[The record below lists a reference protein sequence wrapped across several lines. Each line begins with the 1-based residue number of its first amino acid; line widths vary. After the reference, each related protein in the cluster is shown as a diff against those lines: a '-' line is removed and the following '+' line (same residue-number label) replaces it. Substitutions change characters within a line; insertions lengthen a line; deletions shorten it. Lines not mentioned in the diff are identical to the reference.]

1 MILNKFSARS
11 FNERAKIITLVIVF
25 VITSVIFAGFISI
38 SADAALKARRN
49 FLRTSYNPEY
59 YSLFEISGDTL
70 YAKGKYASDRVRKLF
85 FAGAEDAGGSYKM
98 HVGKDGSYEAELT
111 LPEGYR
117 YTSIAVQLTSGA
129 VFGYRIYCDNG
140 YYFADN
146 GLSKTNSEVFNSI
159 IDISPES
166 TGYYISRTADAEE
179 IATVQEQIKLISD
192 SVTEGIESDYEKA
205 RALALYVA
213 EHFYYDHDARV
224 ESVTEANVVLYEV
237 LKNSRTVCTGF
248 ADLYCALLQAQGID
262 AVNIKGGST
271 GGGIEYENLTDGVQ
285 NHEFT
290 AFYHKAEERWV
301 WVDSCWNGSG
311 DYKNGEYQ
319 DKAAHEKYFDITDEA
334 LALDHRADYAERRLF
349 FEAKAA
355 EPEEPEETASE
366 SAETTAPPT
375 EETTA
380 EVTTSAETA
389 PEETSAPVTEKTV
402 SYPSDPEEDNTGL
415 VIIAA
420 VLGVLVIGAGI
431 AVVIILKGNKSS

>member
-1 MILNKFSARS
+1 MIFNNFSARS
-11 FNERAKIITLVIVF
+11 FSGRAKIFTLVIIF
-25 VITSVIFAGFISI
+25 IITSVIFAGLTSI
-38 SADAALKARRN
+38 NAGAVKARRN

-70 YAKGKYASDRVRKLF
+70 YAKGRYASDRIKRLF

-98 HVGKDGSYEAELT
+98 SIGKDGSYEAELT

-117 YTSIAVQLTSGA
+117 YTSIAVQLRSGA
-129 VFGYRIYCDNG
+129 TFGYRIYCDNG

-146 GLSKTNSEVFNSI
+146 GLSDTNRSVFDNI
-159 IDISPES
+159 IDASPES
-166 TGYYISRTADAEE
+166 VGYYISRTADADE

-192 SVTEGIESDYEKA
+192 SVTEGIDSDYEKA
-205 RALALYVA
+205 KALTVYVA
-213 EHFYYDHDARV
+213 EHFYYDHDARA
-224 ESVTEANVVLYEV
+224 ESVTETNVVLYEV

-262 AVNIKGGST
+262 AINIKGGST
-271 GGGIEYENLTDGVQ
+271 GGEIEYENLTDGVQ

-311 DYKNGEYQ
+311 DYENGEYT
-319 DKAAHEKYFDITDEA
+319 DDTAHEKYFDISDEA
-334 LALDHRADYAERRLF
+334 LALDHRADYAERRCF

-355 EPEEPEETASE
+355 EPEKTEDTSAVTTTAETSTSPEETTTSSGKTTE
-366 SAETTAPPT
+366 SSVETVTTAPIPQK
-375 EETTA
+375 A
-380 EVTTSAETA
+380 
-389 PEETSAPVTEKTV
+389 
-402 SYPSDPEEDNTGL
+402 EEDNTAL

-420 VLGVLVIGAGI
+420 VMGVLVIAAGI
-431 AVVIILKGNKSS
+431 AVAIIIKGNKSR

>member
-1 MILNKFSARS
+1 MIFNNFSARS
-11 FNERAKIITLVIVF
+11 FNGRAKIFTLVIIF
-25 VITSVIFAGFISI
+25 IITMVTFTAFAAI
-38 SADAALKARRN
+38 SAEAAVKARRN

-70 YAKGKYASDRVRKLF
+70 YAKGRYASDRIKKLF
-85 FAGAEDAGGSYKM
+85 FAGAEDASGSYKM
-98 HVGKDGSYEAELT
+98 HVDKDGSYEAELT

-117 YTSIAVQLTSGA
+117 YTSIAVQLSSGA
-129 VFGYRIYCDNG
+129 TFGYRIYCDNG

-146 GLSKTNSEVFNSI
+146 GLSETNNDVFDNI
-159 IDISPES
+159 INASPES
-166 TGYYISRTADAEE
+166 TGYYISRTADAAE

-205 RALALYVA
+205 KALTVYVA

-271 GGGIEYENLTDGVQ
+271 GGEIEYENLTDGVQ

-311 DYKNGEYQ
+311 DYENGEYL

-334 LALDHRADYAERRLF
+334 LALDHRADYAERRRF

-355 EPEEPEETASE
+355 EPLQPEETASE
-366 SAETTAPPT
+366 TAETTAPATEDTVPEET
-375 EETTA
+375 TPEETTA
-380 EVTTSAETA
+380 T
-389 PEETSAPVTEKTV
+389 VTERKT
-402 SYPSDPEEDNTGL
+402 PSDSEEDNTGL

-431 AVVIILKGNKSS
+431 AVAVIIKGNKSR

>member
-1 MILNKFSARS
+1 MIFNNFSARS
-11 FNERAKIITLVIVF
+11 FNGRAKIIILVIIF
-25 VITSVIFAGFISI
+25 VLTSVIFAGVAVI
-38 SADAALKARRN
+38 DAQALVKSRRN

-59 YSLFEISGDTL
+59 YSLFEISGNTL
-70 YAKGKYASDRVRKLF
+70 YAKGRYVSDRVKRLF
-85 FAGAEDAGGSYKM
+85 FAGAEEAGGSYKIKI
-98 HVGKDGSYEAELT
+98 GKDGSYEAELT

-129 VFGYRIYCDNG
+129 IFGYRIYCDNG
-140 YYFADN
+140 FYFADN
-146 GLSKTNSEVFNSI
+146 GLSEANRTVFDNI
-159 IDISPES
+159 IDASSES
-166 TGYYISRTADAEE
+166 AGYYISKTADAEE
-179 IATVQEQIKLISD
+179 IAAVQEQIKRISD
-192 SVTEGIESDYEKA
+192 SVTDGIEGDYEKA
-205 RALALYVA
+205 RALAVYVS

-224 ESVTEANVVLYEV
+224 ESVTESEVVLYEV
-237 LKNSRTVCTGF
+237 LKKSRTVCTGF

-271 GGGIEYENLTDGVQ
+271 GGEVEYENLTDGVQ

-311 DYKNGEYQ
+311 DYKNGEYL
-319 DKAAHEKYFDITDEA
+319 DKNAHEKYFDISDEA

-355 EPEEPEETASE
+355 EPEE
-366 SAETTAPPT
+366 T

-380 EVTTSAETA
+380 ATTVVTTTSITETSTEETTTA
-389 PEETSAPVTEKTV
+389 PAVQKTTAQQPAEK
-402 SYPSDPEEDNTGL
+402 EDNTGL

-420 VLGVLVIGAGI
+420 ILGVLVIGAGV
-431 AVVIILKGNKSS
+431 AVVVILRGNKSR

>member
-1 MILNKFSARS
+1 MISNNFSARS
-11 FNERAKIITLVIVF
+11 FSGRAKIFTLVIVF
-25 VITSVIFAGFISI
+25 ITSVIFAGLTSI
-38 SADAALKARRN
+38 SSGAVKARRN

-70 YAKGKYASDRVRKLF
+70 YAKGRYASDRIKKLF
-85 FAGAEDAGGSYKM
+85 FAGAEDASGSYKM
-98 HVGKDGSYEAELT
+98 SIGKDGSYEAELT

-117 YTSIAVQLTSGA
+117 YTSIAVQLSSGA
-129 VFGYRIYCDNG
+129 TFGYRIYCDNG

-146 GLSKTNSEVFNSI
+146 GLSETNRSVFDNI
-159 IDISPES
+159 IDASPES
-166 TGYYISRTADAEE
+166 VGYYISRTADAKE

-205 RALALYVA
+205 KALTVYVA
-213 EHFYYDHDARV
+213 EHFYYDHDARA
-224 ESVTEANVVLYEV
+224 ESVTETNVVLYEV

-271 GGGIEYENLTDGVQ
+271 GGEIEYENLTDGVQ

-311 DYKNGEYQ
+311 DYENGEYM

-334 LALDHRADYAERRLF
+334 LALDHRADYAERRCF

-355 EPEEPEETASE
+355 EPPKTEETTVSTT
-366 SAETTAPPT
+366 AETTAPP
-375 EETTA
+375 EET
-380 EVTTSAETA
+380 TTSAEKTTA
-389 PEETSAPVTEKTV
+389 SPVETAVTPQIPPET
-402 SYPSDPEEDNTGL
+402 EEDNTAL

-420 VLGVLVIGAGI
+420 VLGVLVIAAGI
-431 AVVIILKGNKSS
+431 AVAVIIKGNKSR